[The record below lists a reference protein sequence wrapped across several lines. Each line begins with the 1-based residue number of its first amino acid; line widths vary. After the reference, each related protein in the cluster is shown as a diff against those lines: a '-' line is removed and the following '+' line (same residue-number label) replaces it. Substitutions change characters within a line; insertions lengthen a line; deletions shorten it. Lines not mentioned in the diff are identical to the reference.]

1 MPPNDEPNVPCVKD
15 DPAIL
20 PLEGAVN
27 DLEPV
32 VVFCLNAPFD
42 EGAVNDLVPVTVFC
56 LKVPFPEGAVN
67 DLLPVVC
74 RVNEPLREAAIVL
87 LFAKVE
93 PLVLVFVIPVRFVLK
108 TVEEA

>member
-1 MPPNDEPNVPCVKD
+1 MPPNDEPNVPCAKD

-20 PLEGAVN
+20 PPEGAVN
-27 DLEPV
+27 DLVPVVVFCINVLFCEGAVKDLEPV
-32 VVFCLNAPFD
+32 VVFCLNAPFR
-42 EGAVNDLVPVTVFC
+42 
-56 LKVPFPEGAVN
+56 EGAVN